1 MEKNILIIGAGR
13 IGSKIAEKLSKIYKN
28 IVILDRDTIEKSNI
42 ETGYL
47 FRNEDLG
54 KPKALIIKNLLNLK
68 EAIVDD
74 LSSENIN
81 LIKDVNLIIDG
92 TDNFETRFLLNDFAV
107 KNSIPYIFASVI
119 EDKGVVFSVING
131 KPCLRCI
138 FNEPKNFQSCETLG
152 VKLDVVDSVTDKQF
166 KIALKLLNK
175 EEILPELYCFTN
187 KVEKIVK
194 VNKRLNCE
202 CCSENKFKY
211 LNSKPS
217 IEIIKFCGS
226 GNFMI
231 KGNFDFDLLK
241 ESLKSEIEDYGS
253 AFKYKEVMIYRNKVM
268 LKALN
273 KVKAKNLYLKLIE
286 VING

>member
-1 MEKNILIIGAGR
+1 MEKNIWIIGAGR

-47 FRNEDLG
+47 FRIEDLEE
-54 KPKALIIKNLLNLK
+54 PKALIIKNKLNLK

-81 LIKDVNLIIDG
+81 MFKDVKLIIDG

-119 EDKGVVFSVING
+119 EDKGMVFPVIHGNA
-131 KPCLRCI
+131 CLRCI

-152 VKLDVVDSVTDKQF
+152 VKLDVVDSVTDKQLE
-166 KIALKLLNK
+166 IALKILKK
-175 EEILPELYCFTN
+175 EVVLPELYCFTN
-187 KVEKIVK
+187 KIEKIVK
-194 VNKRLNCE
+194 VNKKLNCK
-202 CCSENKFKY
+202 CCVENKFDF
-211 LNSKPS
+211 LNSKPKT
-217 IEIIKFCGS
+217 EVIKFCGS

-231 KGNFDFDLLK
+231 KANFDFNLLK
-241 ESLKSEIEDYGS
+241 VALKNIKDYGS
-253 AFKYKEVMIYRNKVM
+253 AFKYKDVVIYRDKMM
-268 LKALN
+268 LKADS
-273 KVKAKNLYLKLIE
+273 KVKAKNLYLRLIE